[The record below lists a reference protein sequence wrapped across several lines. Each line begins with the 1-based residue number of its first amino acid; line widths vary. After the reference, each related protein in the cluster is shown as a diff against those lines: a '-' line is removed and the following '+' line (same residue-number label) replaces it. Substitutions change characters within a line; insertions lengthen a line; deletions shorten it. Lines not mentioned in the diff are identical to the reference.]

1 MSTSKFIPL
10 RMPRFPFM
18 PIAGERYAD
27 VVSQWQLAQSFQ
39 DPEQPLYL
47 GVDVP
52 SLLAVEQNAPAEL
65 EALAAAVQAGVV
77 VPVLGVAAY
86 PDDTLTTEALVQSQ
100 LFLHKR
106 LSVTAKLAF
115 LMPDAAVNPALPQL
129 LRLAGVHRALICL
142 PEEAVSDG
150 LPGAF
155 LWASPDGSKVLTAVM
170 QRKRLAFLPD
180 DAINALEGDPA
191 FYDVPVLSGAL
202 PVVPE
207 DPRGSGYF
215 SEMTTTASALFMSRR
230 QSAAA
235 YYLCGQPDRSAPF
248 ADAVRALCFLQVP
261 TADSVPT
268 DDAALSAACAY
279 AAAVAD
285 RERAESVSYAAA
297 VPDRPV
303 FKDVF
308 TLTGKG
314 VLLKAF
320 KLCEDGSGDLVLRL
334 AQSVDRECRA
344 SVLFDPADTAF
355 WLDMQPYEIKT
366 LRIGKDG
373 RALEVNFLE
382 NIVPQRTESFPE

>member
-27 VVSQWQLAQSFQ
+27 VVSQWQLAQSLQ

-52 SLLAVEQNAPAEL
+52 SLLAVEQNAPAVL
-65 EALAAAVQAGVV
+65 EALAAAVQAGGV

-155 LWASPDGSKVLTAVM
+155 L
-170 QRKRLAFLPD
+170 
-180 DAINALEGDPA
+180 
-191 FYDVPVLSGAL
+191 
-202 PVVPE
+202 
-207 DPRGSGYF
+207 
-215 SEMTTTASALFMSRR
+215 
-230 QSAAA
+230 
-235 YYLCGQPDRSAPF
+235 
-248 ADAVRALCFLQVP
+248 
-261 TADSVPT
+261 
-268 DDAALSAACAY
+268 
-279 AAAVAD
+279 
-285 RERAESVSYAAA
+285 
-297 VPDRPV
+297 
-303 FKDVF
+303 
-308 TLTGKG
+308 
-314 VLLKAF
+314 
-320 KLCEDGSGDLVLRL
+320 
-334 AQSVDRECRA
+334 
-344 SVLFDPADTAF
+344 
-355 WLDMQPYEIKT
+355 
-366 LRIGKDG
+366 
-373 RALEVNFLE
+373 
-382 NIVPQRTESFPE
+382 